1 MTSGSPRASSLH
13 PVCLSEPHHKSKCCS
28 HTLISRL
35 ALDHSL
41 YAGHDKPVS
50 SVSWSLN
57 RQWWLSASEDQS
69 LRIWTLGSAE
79 PAIILVKL
87 PFLYK
92 HAHLMILKVTHTHAH
107 IHMLLCAHIFARTH
121 THSLSLSD
129 KEHCVQK
136 QPCWGEISSH
146 VWSPLLQSH
155 ARRCTHTP
163 SHTLFDIKQ

>member
-92 HAHLMILKVTHTHAH
+92 HTHLLLYFILFYGLNSFPITLILTITV
-107 IHMLLCAHIFARTH
+107 
-121 THSLSLSD
+121 S
-129 KEHCVQK
+129 E
-136 QPCWGEISSH
+136 
-146 VWSPLLQSH
+146 PLL
-155 ARRCTHTP
+155 
-163 SHTLFDIKQ
+163 TLFSKSSL